1 MWYKFAQSQDDI
13 QKLVDFFLAKYSGLA
28 LRVNE
33 YENKIK
39 LDKIFIPK
47 EMRGIGIGTEII
59 TALKEYSQ
67 RVGKPIV
74 LNPEPEKGKKGA
86 LQRFY
91 ERNEFVNNVGR
102 RKDYDLTDT
111 FSRTMYYKPKKT
123 IASSNSFENSLKS
136 LTSAFVD
143 AAQQIYD
150 DWDENPDVYGGGGIC
165 HLIADSFVEIINKNY
180 PNYTTTTF
188 TRDDIQHVETIVY
201 NIDPDILYDE
211 DDESNDLVELVIVG
225 LSPFIYERGGGF
237 SWTKIPEV
245 EFSNNDITFYK
256 TTVDRQNIDTDY

>member
-1 MWYKFAQSQDDI
+1 MWYKFAQEQNDI
-13 QKLVDFFLAKYSGLA
+13 QELINFFLNKYPEIV
-28 LRVNE
+28 LRINE

-47 EMRGIGIGTEII
+47 EMRGLGIGTEII

-67 RVGKPIV
+67 RVNKPIV

-91 ERNEFVNNVGR
+91 ERNEFVDNAGR

-111 FSRTMYYKPKKT
+111 FSRTMYYKPKET
-123 IASSNSFENSLKS
+123 IASTNSFENNLER
-136 LTSAFVD
+136 LTSEFVD

-150 DWDENPDVYGGGGIC
+150 NWDEDPDVYAGGGIC

-180 PNYTTTTF
+180 PNYSATTF

-201 NIDPDILYDE
+201 NIEPDILYDE
-211 DDESNDLVELVIVG
+211 DDENNDQVELVIID
-225 LSPFIYERGGGF
+225 LSSYIYERGGGF
-237 SWTKIPEV
+237 SWTKIPDV